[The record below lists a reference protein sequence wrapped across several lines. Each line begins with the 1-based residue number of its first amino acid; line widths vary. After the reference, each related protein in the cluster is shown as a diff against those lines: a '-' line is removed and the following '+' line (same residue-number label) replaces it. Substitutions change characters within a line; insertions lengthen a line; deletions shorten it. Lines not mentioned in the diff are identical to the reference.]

1 MFDIGFSELFLIG
14 IVALVVFG
22 PEELPRVARTVGHL
36 LGKLRRYVSDVKSDI
51 SREMEAADMKN
62 LVGDLKESAA
72 SLQDSFNAQARSF
85 QAEMS
90 SGLAGVEASV
100 RQAIEVPQSEPTAAL
115 PDNAAQ
121 QASEP
126 DLFSASSTPATQAE
140 PDLNQ
145 LDLFGQPVAPNR
157 DKKE

>member
-51 SREMEAADMKN
+51 SREMDAAEMKN

-100 RQAIEVPQSEPTAAL
+100 RQAIEVAQPESTAVQADHAAL
-115 PDNAAQ
+115 HS
-121 QASEP
+121 SEP
-126 DLFSASSTPATQAE
+126 DLFSSSNTSAVPAE

-145 LDLFGQPVAPNR
+145 LDLFGQPAAPISE
-157 DKKE
+157 KKD